1 MEINLNRIKAERI
14 AAGVSQQQMAKTLG
28 ISRGAYWKREN
39 GKTQIGVEELAKIAE
54 TVGIDKNN
62 IGIFFKFSVTECQH
76 LVKE

>member
-14 AAGVSQQQMAKTLG
+14 AAGVSQQQMAKVLG

-76 LVKE
+76 LVTE

>member
-14 AAGVSQQQMAKTLG
+14 AAGVSQQQMANVLG